1 MRVAFPNLG
10 CISNVNHPKDN
21 EMGFLGWGIG
31 GARFSS
37 EEEDQDDGHR
47 ECEHCGEDVSRQDYF
62 DNIDCPACGKP
73 CSEPF

>member
-1 MRVAFPNLG
+1 
-10 CISNVNHPKDN
+10 
-21 EMGFLGWGIG
+21 MGFLGWGIG

-37 EEEDQDDGHR
+37 DDEVDQDDAHR
-47 ECEHCGEDVSRQDYF
+47 DCESCGQEVSRQDYF